1 MGSRDL
7 RRVPMVRDALSG
19 DAAAVRDV
27 ASAAWRDTY
36 AGLLAD
42 ATIESFVA
50 SAYSIERLERRIAGH
65 TFLVVD
71 DGHRIVAFADAIP
84 ETDHVNLVAIYAL
97 PEWRGRGAGT
107 ALLDIVRAR
116 FPGLPIAADVLEG
129 NRKGETFYEH
139 RGFEP
144 RERIEEELF
153 GEAVLERRWWLD
165 VPPPAGG

>member
-1 MGSRDL
+1 MSSDDPHRT
-7 RRVPMVRDALSG
+7 PMVRDALSG

-36 AGLLAD
+36 AGLLAA

-65 TFLVVD
+65 TFLVVE
-71 DGHRIVAFADAIP
+71 DGHEVVAFADAIREP
-84 ETDHVNLVAIYAL
+84 AHVNLVAIYAL

-107 ALLDIVRAR
+107 ALLDILRAR
-116 FPGLPIAADVLEG
+116 FADLPIAADVLEG

-139 RGFEP
+139 RGFVP
-144 RERIEEELF
+144 RERLEEELF
-153 GEAVLERRWWLD
+153 GEAVLERRWWLG
-165 VPPPAGG
+165 VPPSSGS